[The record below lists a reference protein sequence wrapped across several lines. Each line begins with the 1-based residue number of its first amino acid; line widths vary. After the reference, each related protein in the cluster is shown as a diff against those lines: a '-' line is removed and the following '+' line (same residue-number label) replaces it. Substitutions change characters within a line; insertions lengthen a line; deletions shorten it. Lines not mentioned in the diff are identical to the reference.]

1 MRVFSSN
8 ERRFLDDS
16 EKAAKLPV
24 CIRAESIF
32 SNLEFCVPTQKK
44 HAYPARLAKWR
55 KETLTF
61 FSKAK
66 FAQMIL
72 LPPESRFSHNLRFV
86 IRSQN
91 HFSIK
96 LRISLKQPFFKW
108 DFHHLGMIEFQKFQ
122 RGSDCKGPKYILSP

>member
-1 MRVFSSN
+1 MRVFRQN
-8 ERRFLDDS
+8 EHRLDDS
-16 EKAAKLPV
+16 EKAAELP
-24 CIRAESIF
+24 ALGQNHFF
-32 SNLEFCVPTQKK
+32 SNLEFCVPTKKK

-108 DFHHLGMIEFQKFQ
+108 DFHHLGMIGFQKFQ
-122 RGSDCKGPKYILSP
+122 RGSDRKGPKYILSP

>member
-1 MRVFSSN
+1 MRQIKKPN
-8 ERRFLDDS
+8 Q
-16 EKAAKLPV
+16 
-24 CIRAESIF
+24 RAERAPYAISKNGLTFYFSQRTWSGIIQGPTVVCQNTLGQNQFF
-32 SNLEFCVPTQKK
+32 SNQEFCVPTQKK

-96 LRISLKQPFFKW
+96 LRISLKQPFFK
-108 DFHHLGMIEFQKFQ
+108 
-122 RGSDCKGPKYILSP
+122 